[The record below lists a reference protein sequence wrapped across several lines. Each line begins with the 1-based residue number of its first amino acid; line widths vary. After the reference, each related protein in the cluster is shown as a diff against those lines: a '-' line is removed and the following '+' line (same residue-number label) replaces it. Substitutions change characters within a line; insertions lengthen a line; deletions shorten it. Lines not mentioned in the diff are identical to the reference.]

1 MAFLEHAISLDDL
14 PESTGDGEFKPLP
27 EGWYSATIT
36 KTDIRSY
43 SDNSGKYMSARFDI
57 TGPTHQGRVVF
68 SNITIKHNDS
78 EKEERGRRYLGDL
91 MRACGLNRVTDTD
104 QFVGG
109 NLSIKL
115 GVTEARTDKN
125 TGKTYEA
132 GNSVK
137 AFKPSG
143 DAMPSGSAIPSF
155 SKPAAAA
162 PKAEG
167 AAPPWAKK

>member
-36 KTDIRSY
+36 KTDVRNY
-43 SDNSGKYMSARFDI
+43 NENAGQYMSVRFDI

-78 EKEERGRRYLGDL
+78 ERENKGRSHLGNL

-115 GVTEARTDKN
+115 GVTEARTDKV

-132 GNSVK
+132 GNNVK
-137 AFKPSG
+137 AFKASG
-143 DAMPSGSAIPSF
+143 DAMPASAVPSF

-162 PKAEG
+162 PKADG

>member
-36 KTDIRSY
+36 KTDVRNY
-43 SDNSGKYMSARFDI
+43 NENAGQYMSVRFDI

-78 EKEERGRRYLGDL
+78 ERENKGRSHLGNL

-115 GVTEARTDKN
+115 GVTEARTDKV

-137 AFKPSG
+137 AFKSSG
-143 DAMPSGSAIPSF
+143 DAMPSASTIPSF

-162 PKAEG
+162 PKTDG

>member
-1 MAFLEHAISLDDL
+1 
-14 PESTGDGEFKPLP
+14 
-27 EGWYSATIT
+27 
-36 KTDIRSY
+36 
-43 SDNSGKYMSARFDI
+43 MSVRFDI

-78 EKEERGRRYLGDL
+78 ERENKGRSHLGNL

-115 GVTEARTDKN
+115 GVTEARTDKV

-137 AFKPSG
+137 AFKSSG
-143 DAMPSGSAIPSF
+143 DAMPSASTIPSF

-162 PKAEG
+162 PKTDG